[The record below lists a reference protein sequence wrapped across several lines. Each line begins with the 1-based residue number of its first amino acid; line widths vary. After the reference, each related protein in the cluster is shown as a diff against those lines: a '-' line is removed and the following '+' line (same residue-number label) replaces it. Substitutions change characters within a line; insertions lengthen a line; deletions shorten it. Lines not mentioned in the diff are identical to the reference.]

1 MAAAITN
8 LSELLVQK
16 SFKDCSVE
24 ELCQLTEQ
32 YPYFSPAHFLLL
44 KKFDPASEEYRKHYQ
59 KAILYFHDPLS
70 FDFFLHRDAFE
81 LPTIEAADTE
91 DEEMAEA
98 ILVEPTATPLKLS
111 ELSTPSETQDEISFE
126 PFHTVDYFASQ
137 GIQLAADE
145 NATPDKFGRQ
155 LKSFTDWLKTM
166 KRLPS
171 AEISKTIDAAS
182 ESKVGNLADHS
193 VDETEI
199 VTEAMA
205 EVWQKQGNHQKAV
218 EVYEKL
224 SLLNPSKRA
233 YFAAKIQQI
242 NE

>member
-24 ELCQLTEQ
+24 ELRQLTEQ

-81 LPTIEAADTE
+81 LPTIEAAGTE
-91 DEEMAEA
+91 EEEMAQE
-98 ILVEPTATPLKLS
+98 ILDEPLSIAELKLPELATP
-111 ELSTPSETQDEISFE
+111 ETKDEISFE

-137 GIQLAADE
+137 GIQLAAEE
-145 NATPDKFGRQ
+145 NASPDKFGRQ

-171 AEISKTIDAAS
+171 SEISQTIDVNA
-182 ESKVGNLADHS
+182 EKKVANLADHS
-193 VDETEI
+193 VNETEI

-205 EVWQKQGNHQKAV
+205 EVWQKQGNHQKAK

-233 YFAAKIQQI
+233 YFAAKIQHI
-242 NE
+242 NG